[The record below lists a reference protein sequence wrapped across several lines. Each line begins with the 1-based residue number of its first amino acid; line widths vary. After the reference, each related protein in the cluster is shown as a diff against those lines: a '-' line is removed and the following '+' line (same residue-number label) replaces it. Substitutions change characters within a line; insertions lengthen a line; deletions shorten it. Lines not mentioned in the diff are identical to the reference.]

1 MFTFFV
7 VINYSTYVNLNSI
20 RRTLLYKY
28 IDVFFPSRILSCM
41 SICLHYWAK
50 KSHPI
55 PAINPMFTLGS
66 RMFFKV
72 RHLGKKK
79 DEFEA
84 NDRLFFR
91 RSPSYNVPILYD
103 FFPLSSPLH
112 RFGHTT
118 IPPGIYRRDGKC
130 NFRKGPHGE
139 MAMRLCSTWWDS
151 QVNPI
156 HPSSLPGFRDLVRF
170 RDLMNGGR
178 SKNIFFE
185 LFQISM

>member
-1 MFTFFV
+1 
-7 VINYSTYVNLNSI
+7 
-20 RRTLLYKY
+20 
-28 IDVFFPSRILSCM
+28 M
-41 SICLHYWAK
+41 SICLHYLAK

-79 DEFEA
+79 KDEFEA

-103 FFPLSSPLH
+103 FFLSSPLH

-156 HPSSLPGFRDLVRF
+156 HPSSLPGFRDLVSF
-170 RDLMNGGR
+170 WGPNKWGH
-178 SKNIFFE
+178 SKNIFFKF
-185 LFQISM
+185 FQISNTKKLIWANLYI

>member
-1 MFTFFV
+1 MLPTGRCTYTNNCFLLNWEYKKIRAEFSTAVLFTFFV
-7 VINYSTYVNLNSI
+7 VINYTYLCQSQFNKKNPIILLYISTY
-20 RRTLLYKY
+20 Y
-28 IDVFFPSRILSCM
+28 IDGFFFPSRILSCM
-41 SICLHYWAK
+41 SICLHYLAK

-103 FFPLSSPLH
+103 FFSLFSS
-112 RFGHTT
+112 
-118 IPPGIYRRDGKC
+118 
-130 NFRKGPHGE
+130 
-139 MAMRLCSTWWDS
+139 S
-151 QVNPI
+151 
-156 HPSSLPGFRDLVRF
+156 
-170 RDLMNGGR
+170 
-178 SKNIFFE
+178 
-185 LFQISM
+185 